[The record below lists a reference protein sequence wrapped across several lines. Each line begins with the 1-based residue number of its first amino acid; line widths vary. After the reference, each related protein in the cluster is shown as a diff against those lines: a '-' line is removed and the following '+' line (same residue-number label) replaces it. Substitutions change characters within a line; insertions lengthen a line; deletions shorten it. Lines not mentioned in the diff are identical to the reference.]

1 MGTAAVK
8 VFLLE
13 VARTGL
19 SLQQARDAGLTARSA
34 TVRAASHARYLGGK
48 EIVVKMIAD
57 RASGRLL
64 GAQMVGAEGVAKRID
79 VLATALHARMTVE
92 QVAGLD
98 LSYAPPFSTV
108 WDPVLIAAQEM
119 LRELRR

>member
-1 MGTAAVK
+1 MASGRAGQG
-8 VFLLE
+8 
-13 VARTGL
+13 RL
-19 SLQQARDAGLTARSA
+19 STIRPL
-34 TVRAASHARYLGGK
+34 RANPWTTRAPGALP
-48 EIVVKMIAD
+48 D
-57 RASGRLL
+57 ASGRLL
-64 GAQMVGAEGVAKRID
+64 GAQMAGAEGVAKRID

-119 LRELRR
+119 LRELRRS